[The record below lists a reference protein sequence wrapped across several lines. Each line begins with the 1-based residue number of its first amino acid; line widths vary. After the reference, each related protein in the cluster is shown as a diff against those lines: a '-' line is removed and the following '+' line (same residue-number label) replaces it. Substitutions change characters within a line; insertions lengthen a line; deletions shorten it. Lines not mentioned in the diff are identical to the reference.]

1 MQTVASAPSPP
12 TGPGCAGHRR
22 HARQRRKGV
31 ADSAGVRVLHER
43 CPPLC
48 LLPLGMVLSK
58 AFAVTVLA
66 ASAGAAP
73 AADRVASLPGFEP
86 TKFGVY
92 SGYLKVA
99 GPFKMNE

>member
-1 MQTVASAPSPP
+1 M
-12 TGPGCAGHRR
+12 
-22 HARQRRKGV
+22 
-31 ADSAGVRVLHER
+31 RVLHKR
-43 CPPLC
+43 CPPPF
-48 LLPLGMVLSK
+48 LPRLGMVLSK
-58 AFAVTVLA
+58 AFAVAALA
-66 ASAGAAP
+66 ASAAAAP